1 MFLVQRRQNK
11 LSAWAWMCSA
21 VLPHHP
27 LAAVWG
33 KGIWHLSILASRR
46 SWGFLTPPCTQVTLI
61 SWKQRRRCWIF
72 PLPSPW
78 QTLGGEFLCLGSKF
92 DFKDVY
98 FCDKNRLWHTASR
111 PDVKVEHFC
120 GEELPL
126 ASGMD
131 AAEFCSEKQP
141 WYQLGTGVQ
150 RAENVR
156 LGGGQISFLAFC
168 LPGSV
173 KYF

>member
-1 MFLVQRRQNK
+1 M
-11 LSAWAWMCSA
+11 
-21 VLPHHP
+21 
-27 LAAVWG
+27 
-33 KGIWHLSILASRR
+33 
-46 SWGFLTPPCTQVTLI
+46 
-61 SWKQRRRCWIF
+61 
-72 PLPSPW
+72 
-78 QTLGGEFLCLGSKF
+78 GSKF
-92 DFKDVY
+92 DFEDVY